1 MVNRDKLPAPR
12 QGLVLTHFLTVRD
25 VDRSRDFTLTF

>member
-25 VDRSRDFTLTF
+25 VDVHGILR